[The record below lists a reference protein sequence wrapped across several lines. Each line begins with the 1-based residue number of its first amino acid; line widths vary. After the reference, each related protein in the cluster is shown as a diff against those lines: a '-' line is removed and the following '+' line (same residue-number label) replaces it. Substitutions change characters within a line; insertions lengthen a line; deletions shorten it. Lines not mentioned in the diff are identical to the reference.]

1 MWFAVSLLF
10 ESVHPDHPEN
20 EFLWE
25 ERVLLVRAET
35 EENARQEGELLG
47 KAEQH
52 EYTAANGDLVRWVF
66 RQVESVSAIE
76 SLDHGTELFS
86 RFLSKQ
92 EVESL
97 LSPFNEPS

>member
-1 MWFAVSLLF
+1 MWFAVNLLF
-10 ESVHPDHPEN
+10 ESLHPDHPEN

-25 ERVLLVRAET
+25 ERIVLVRVET
-35 EENARQEGELLG
+35 EEEARRQGELIG
-47 KAEQH
+47 KAEEN

-66 RQVESVSAIE
+66 RQVESVCAIE
-76 SLDHGTELFS
+76 TLEHGAELFS

-97 LSPFNEPS
+97 LSPFKE

>member
-1 MWFAVSLLF
+1 MWFAVNMFF

-25 ERVLLVRAET
+25 ERVVLVRAES
-35 EENARQEGELLG
+35 EEEARHQGELIG
-47 KAEQH
+47 KAGEH
-52 EYTAANGDLVRWVF
+52 EYTAASGDLVRWVF
-66 RQVESVSAIE
+66 RQIESVSAIE
-76 SLDHGTELFS
+76 VLEHGTELFC

-97 LSPFNEPS
+97 LSPFKE

>member
-1 MWFAVSLLF
+1 MWFAVNMFF

-25 ERVLLVRAET
+25 ERVVLVRAES
-35 EENARQEGELLG
+35 EEEARRQGELIG
-47 KAEQH
+47 KAGEH

-66 RQVESVSAIE
+66 RQVEGVSAIE
-76 SLDHGTELFS
+76 VLDHGTELFS

-97 LSPFNEPS
+97 LSPFGE